1 MLLWF
6 VSCLVGES
14 YETDSQ
20 NCIQHWLPYPT
31 TKSKIVA
38 HSRESLLRSWQ
49 RQNIGVKENT
59 AGEVMGES
67 CSWML
72 RLEVMRAGAG
82 AAGRNW

>member
-31 TKSKIVA
+31 TKSKTVA

-59 AGEVMGES
+59 AGEVMWES